1 MQTDLRIPNLLHQA
15 LFSEYCTSQKMALF
29 GRNRYSKHH
38 QHKWNPNLG
47 VQSRETQK
55 SASSHKALHTLVTPN
70 LMMILIFSHLITK
83 GSSFQLY
90 TFIFFPPVISDWGP
104 KDIWT
109 SFTAWGKQYTR
120 GVSFTRHCNYI
131 IHPPGTRRT
140 NKQSLAD
147 SAVWVIHQRGLLPA
161 YLTSKIGIIKQK
173 KSNSGI
179 VHFERLCYLNI
190 DFISKK
196 LSGIIQLQQPPRIEN
211 QWTALSQFHERLQLE
226 DEKFPPM
233 NYVCPFSLPRESSV

>member
-1 MQTDLRIPNLLHQA
+1 
-15 LFSEYCTSQKMALF
+15 MALF
-29 GRNRYSKHH
+29 GRNRYAKHH
-38 QHKWNPNLG
+38 QHKWNSNLG
-47 VQSRETQK
+47 VQSRETGK
-55 SASSHKALHTLVTPN
+55 SVSSHKALHTLVTPN
-70 LMMILIFSHLITK
+70 LMMILLIFSYLITR

-104 KDIWT
+104 IDIWT

-147 SAVWVIHQRGLLPA
+147 SVVWVIHQKGLLPA

-173 KSNSGI
+173 KKQKQKHRRGHSSI

-190 DFISKK
+190 DFISK
-196 LSGIIQLQQPPRIEN
+196 RIVRNYTTSAASKDRKPMDCFKPIPWKTPIGRWKVSSYE
-211 QWTALSQFHERLQLE
+211 LRL
-226 DEKFPPM
+226 
-233 NYVCPFSLPRESSV
+233 PFFSS